1 MKRAIHGLVIVPFIA
16 ALIAV
21 FPVQAPSKT
30 ITFKA
35 VISLPYRP
43 GGRGQEYVDFL
54 ERVNKR
60 AKGELVI
67 DFKGGAEVMPP
78 FNQFEAIRSGV
89 LDMSWLFSGA
99 YEKLIPEVVSYSC
112 SELTRAEE
120 RKVGYHDYM
129 IELHKKEGMYYIGR
143 LGGDGFAWMS
153 KKMIKNPR
161 TDFKGLKFA
170 TIGTMWLTF
179 AKKLGIKPA
188 FIMPNE
194 IYTALERGVVDGA
207 GAAVWGA
214 ASFRWGEVC
223 KYYIDHPFWQT
234 GGSTSLMRL
243 ETWNSLPKHLQDLII
258 DEQINTE
265 KLLPKFFGEKLVIER
280 KSLMDQGAEFIKFSP
295 EDAKW
300 YVEMSKETKWEE
312 VKKKAPNSY
321 DKLKKMLIK
330 Q

>member
-1 MKRAIHGLVIVPFIA
+1 MKRAIHGLVIVSFVV

-30 ITFKA
+30 ITLKA

-54 ERVNKR
+54 ERINKR

-78 FNQFEAIRSGV
+78 FNQFTSMKSGV
-89 LDMSWLFSGA
+89 IHMSWLFSGA
-99 YEKLIPEVVSYSC
+99 YQGLIPEIISFPC

-120 RKVGYHDYM
+120 RERGYHDYM
-129 IELHKKEGMYYIGR
+129 IELHKKRGMYYIGR

-153 KKMIKNPR
+153 KKKVTNPR
-161 TDFKGLKFA
+161 TDFKGMKFA
-170 TIGTMWLTF
+170 TIGTMWNTF
-179 AKKLGIKPA
+179 ALKLGIKPA

-214 ASFRWGEVC
+214 APYRWGEVC

-258 DEQINTE
+258 DEQISTE
-265 KLLPKFFGEKLVIER
+265 KMLEKFFAEKVIDER
-280 KSLMDQGAEFIKFSP
+280 KSLKDQGVEFIKFSP

-300 YVEMSKETKWEE
+300 YVEMSNLAKWEE
-312 VKKKAPNSY
+312 VKKSAPNSY
-321 DKLKKMLIK
+321 EKIRKMLIK
-330 Q
+330 